1 MKGWLYQQPK
11 AKIMIT
17 KSPSGALSPYY
28 YKGGYFHGIHY
39 GSYFNDSDALL
50 FMMKKEE
57 EFILKSPEKRRIL
70 IDLYETT
77 LTKALTEKITEH
89 INRLRPNIVKLAI
102 TATPKNLHKLH
113 KALTRNTPQ
122 LPGRRKTGSR
132 RPNERA
138 KGLGRMRF
146 SVPPSAH

>member
-1 MKGWLYQQPK
+1 
-11 AKIMIT
+11 MIT

-39 GSYFNDSDALL
+39 GSYFDDSDALL
-50 FMMKKEE
+50 SMMKKEE

-70 IDLYETT
+70 IDLYQTT

-113 KALTRNTPQ
+113 MEEA
-122 LPGRRKTGSR
+122 KTWLVSDTCHTHIYS
-132 RPNERA
+132 
-138 KGLGRMRF
+138 K
-146 SVPPSAH
+146 

>member
-1 MKGWLYQQPK
+1 
-11 AKIMIT
+11 MIT

-39 GSYFNDSDALL
+39 GSYFDDSDALL
-50 FMMKKEE
+50 SMMKKEE
-57 EFILKSPEKRRIL
+57 EFILKSPEKRRSL

-77 LTKALTEKITEH
+77 LAKALTEKITEH

-113 KALTRNTPQ
+113 KALTRKTSLPQ
-122 LPGRRKTGSR
+122 SQLYFSTDMEEAKTWLVSDTCHTHIYS
-132 RPNERA
+132 
-138 KGLGRMRF
+138 K
-146 SVPPSAH
+146 